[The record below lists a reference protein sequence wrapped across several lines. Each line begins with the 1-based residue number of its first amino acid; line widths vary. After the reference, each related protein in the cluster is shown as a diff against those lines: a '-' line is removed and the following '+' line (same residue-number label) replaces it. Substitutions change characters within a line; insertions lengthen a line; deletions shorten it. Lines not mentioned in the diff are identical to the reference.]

1 MHHLIIGKMSR
12 TETVNPAAA
21 TMIVEAGVT
30 LGRAQAAAHAER
42 MMFALDIGSR
52 DSCTIGGTLVTNAGG
67 NPVLKYGMARDL
79 VLGLEVVLTDGTIL
93 TSFPTEVGGFKPDFW
108 KVKARWGL
116 SLVD

>member
-42 MMFALDIGSR
+42 MMFSLDIGSR
-52 DSCTIGGTLVTNAGG
+52 NSCTIGGTLATNAGG

-79 VLGLEVVLTDGTIL
+79 VLGLEVVLADRTIL
-93 TSFPTEVGGFKPDFW
+93 TSMNTMLKTTSV
-108 KVKARWGL
+108 L
-116 SLVD
+116 I